1 MLLELITAKKIYYP
15 SRDKE
20 EIEKLEEDGFEFN
33 SEFNKVNTYL
43 MLANKPVFVNI
54 TSLEDILYF
63 LEKYGDLI
71 LQWESL
77 IIYNDYIE

>member
-1 MLLELITAKKIYYP
+1 MRLELKTVKKIYYP
-15 SRDKE
+15 NRDKE
-20 EIEKLEEDGFEFN
+20 EIEKLIEDGFAFK
-33 SEFNKVNTYL
+33 SVNTFL

-54 TSLEDILYF
+54 TSLDDILYF
-63 LEKYGDLI
+63 RKKYGDLI